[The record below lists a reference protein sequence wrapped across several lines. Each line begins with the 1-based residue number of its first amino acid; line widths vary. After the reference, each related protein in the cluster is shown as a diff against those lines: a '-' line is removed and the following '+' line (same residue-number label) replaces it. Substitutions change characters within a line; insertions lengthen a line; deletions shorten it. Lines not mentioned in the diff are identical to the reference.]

1 MLTARGG
8 RTMLKDGEKGV
19 ILQRD
24 KQTYAVVPH
33 LVCGLADPKSL
44 RKIAEVAERHN
55 LTIKVTSEQRI
66 ALIGVPLEKVDTVWA
81 ELGMEVGH
89 VVGNTVRGV
98 KACPGTDFCK
108 RGTQDS
114 LAMGRILD
122 ERYHGMALPGKMK
135 FGVSGCLFQCAET
148 SFKDIG
154 LVGKPKG
161 WTIMIGGCGG
171 GRPRLGDKLA
181 EDLSTE
187 QALDVV
193 DRLVEYFKTHAK
205 HHDRMARLVERQGL
219 EAIRQALGIAPAG
232 SAAMPVA
239 KTT

>member
-1 MLTARGG
+1 MF
-8 RTMLKDGEKGV
+8 KDGEKGV
-19 ILQRD
+19 VLQRD

-33 LVCGLADPKSL
+33 LTCGLADPQTL
-44 RKIAEVAERHN
+44 RKIADVAQRHN

-66 ALIGVPLEKVDTVWA
+66 ALIGVPPEKVDAVWA
-81 ELGMEVGH
+81 ELGMDVGH

-122 ERYHGMALPGKMK
+122 ERYHGMPLPGKMK

-171 GRPRLGDKLA
+171 GRPRLGDKLV

-187 QALDVV
+187 QALAVV

-205 HHDRMARLVERQGL
+205 HHDRMARLLERQGL
-219 EAIRQALGIAPAG
+219 EAIRQAVGLGSPNPAG
-232 SAAMPVA
+232 VPAAA
-239 KTT
+239 AT